1 MFSPQRGCR
10 GTRAGLTQL
19 AGGPVEAGGADTG
32 PGDRVTFLGGS
43 GAVADL
49 STAPPEG
56 PWQTGCEKT
65 GHQGGS
71 GAIPLLSERLF

>member
-49 STAPPEG
+49 STALPEG
-56 PWQTGCEKT
+56 PWQTGCEET

-71 GAIPLLSERLF
+71 GAIPPLSARLF